1 MRKIKNKNLNEQPK
15 LKKSFIFYLITFIPY
30 CILIPVAFFGTTFI
44 FNKIYG
50 FDAVV
55 LMALAFCIIPVFP
68 ILLLFQLIYTIKNRK
83 KFSKKQ
89 KNITICFI
97 SIILAL
103 IFAPCIFY
111 EVKDQIQINNEYK
124 ENIPQIEK
132 YLSDNF
138 GEYSKDMKILKPSAV
153 FSDYL
158 VETPLLDKQCFTI
171 FIYKD
176 EINDNFKASY
186 VEENNIKEKAS
197 DYLVKKYNFNKDISV
212 EFNNIDFDLKYLENK
227 EELIKNAK
235 YTISYLTINKNNYNQ
250 EEIINVIK
258 ELYSNKELQKEL
270 KINMIFVTINNT
282 DYALIT
288 IDKKELENNIL
299 TLNFSG
305 YTNSKGRTI
314 EDEQIIINLDKN

>member
-1 MRKIKNKNLNEQPK
+1 
-15 LKKSFIFYLITFIPY
+15 
-30 CILIPVAFFGTTFI
+30 
-44 FNKIYG
+44 
-50 FDAVV
+50 
-55 LMALAFCIIPVFP
+55 MALAFCIIPVFP